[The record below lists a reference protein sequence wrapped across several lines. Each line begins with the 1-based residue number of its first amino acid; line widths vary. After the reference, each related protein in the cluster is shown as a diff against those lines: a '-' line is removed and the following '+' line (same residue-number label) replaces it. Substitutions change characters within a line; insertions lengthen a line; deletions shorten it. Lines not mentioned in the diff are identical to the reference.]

1 MGAAH
6 HVHGHADRLRRGVKD
21 RAGGSRGARHRVV
34 ERRVGDRPHHF
45 RQCAAGDQ
53 GRQDHHRADPEGSRQ
68 PRHGRDQ
75 SDRHRLHGLRGFPR
89 GPPRLHG
96 KAQATV
102 SRTVMVIMHKPV
114 DASGNAPLPT
124 QAAPLP
130 LSRFKVID
138 LTLARAGPS
147 CVRTLADWRVDVI
160 PVQPPPGDD
169 EIGELV
175 GRRDG
180 SDFQNL
186 HRNKR
191 AITLNLKT
199 DEGREILMRL
209 AEQADVVVENMR
221 PGVTK
226 RLGVDFESVKK
237 RNPRIVYGSISG
249 FGQYGP
255 YTSRPSIDQIAQ
267 GMSGIM
273 SVTGLPG
280 QGPVRVGVAV
290 TDIMAG
296 AFLAQ
301 GVLIALLDREVSGE
315 GRWVQTSLIEAGL
328 TLLDFQATR
337 WTMDKK
343 VPPQEGNYH
352 PTNVPMGLYP
362 TADGF
367 LTLAATS
374 NKNFQTLCKLIDR
387 ENAAA
392 DPRFASAALRGRN
405 KEALNELIAGALR
418 GKTSREWFE
427 ILVEAGLLCR

>member
-1 MGAAH
+1 
-6 HVHGHADRLRRGVKD
+6 
-21 RAGGSRGARHRVV
+21 
-34 ERRVGDRPHHF
+34 
-45 RQCAAGDQ
+45 
-53 GRQDHHRADPEGSRQ
+53 
-68 PRHGRDQ
+68 
-75 SDRHRLHGLRGFPR
+75 
-89 GPPRLHG
+89 
-96 KAQATV
+96 
-102 SRTVMVIMHKPV
+102 MHKLV
-114 DASGNAPLPT
+114 EPT
-124 QAAPLP
+124 TQVTPENKTSPLP

-147 CVRTLADWRVDVI
+147 CVRTLADWGADVI
-160 PVQPPPGDD
+160 RVEPPPEDA
-169 EIGELV
+169 EAGELV

-191 AITLNLKT
+191 AITLNLKS

-226 RLGVDFESVKK
+226 RLGVDYEAVKK

-273 SVTGLPG
+273 SVTGIPG

-301 GVLIALLDREVSGE
+301 GILIALLDRDVSGQ

-343 VPPQEGNYH
+343 IPPQEGNNH
-352 PTNVPMGLYP
+352 PTNAPMGCFP
-362 TADGF
+362 TADGHINI
-367 LTLAATS
+367 AATS
-374 NKNFQTLCKLIDR
+374 NKNFGIFCKLIDR
-387 ENAAA
+387 ADMAT
-392 DPRFASAALRGRN
+392 DPRFASSAMRRQN
-405 KEALNELIAGALR
+405 KEAMNQMIADALSA
-418 GKTSREWFE
+418 KTTAEWFE
-427 ILVEAGLLCR
+427 LIVAAALPCGPVYNIKQAFADPQVEALRLKRSVTHPRLGELDLVAQPCQITGFDRDIRTATPDLGEHNDEILGSLGYSAEEIEKLRAKRAI

>member
-1 MGAAH
+1 
-6 HVHGHADRLRRGVKD
+6 
-21 RAGGSRGARHRVV
+21 
-34 ERRVGDRPHHF
+34 
-45 RQCAAGDQ
+45 
-53 GRQDHHRADPEGSRQ
+53 
-68 PRHGRDQ
+68 
-75 SDRHRLHGLRGFPR
+75 
-89 GPPRLHG
+89 
-96 KAQATV
+96 
-102 SRTVMVIMHKPV
+102 MHKPV
-114 DASGNAPLPT
+114 ETAR
-124 QAAPLP
+124 AAHARTETPRLP

-147 CVRTLADWRVDVI
+147 CVRTLADWGADVI
-160 PVQPPPGDD
+160 RVEPPPDD
-169 EIGELV
+169 TEAGELV

-199 DEGREILMRL
+199 DAGREILMRL
-209 AEQADVVVENMR
+209 AEQADVIVENMR

-255 YTSRPSIDQIAQ
+255 YTARPSIDQIAQ

-301 GVLIALLDREVSGE
+301 GILIALLDRDVSGQ

-343 VPPQEGNYH
+343 IPPQEGNNH
-352 PTNVPMGLYP
+352 PTNTPMGCFP
-362 TADGF
+362 TADGH
-367 LTLAATS
+367 LNIAATS
-374 NKNFQTLCKLIDR
+374 NKNFAKLCQLIGR
-387 ENAAA
+387 ETMAA
-392 DPRFASAALRGRN
+392 DPRFASTALRRQN
-405 KEALNELIAGALR
+405 KAAMNEEIADALR
-418 GKTSREWFE
+418 AKTTREWFE
-427 ILVEAGLLCR
+427 LIVAAGLPCGPVYDIKEAFADPQVEALRIRRSVAHPRLGTLDLIAQPCEITGFDREIRNPTPDLGEHNDEILGSLGYGAEEIAKLRAARAI

>member
-1 MGAAH
+1 M
-6 HVHGHADRLRRGVKD
+6 
-21 RAGGSRGARHRVV
+21 HR
-34 ERRVGDRPHHF
+34 
-45 RQCAAGDQ
+45 
-53 GRQDHHRADPEGSRQ
+53 
-68 PRHGRDQ
+68 
-75 SDRHRLHGLRGFPR
+75 
-89 GPPRLHG
+89 
-96 KAQATV
+96 
-102 SRTVMVIMHKPV
+102 PV
-114 DASGNAPLPT
+114 DAPVTATPQA
-124 QAAPLP
+124 QAARLP

-147 CVRTLADWRVDVI
+147 CVRTLADWGAYVIRVE
-160 PVQPPPGDD
+160 PPPGSD
-169 EIGELV
+169 EISELV

-209 AEQADVVVENMR
+209 AEKADVVIENMR

-226 RLGVDFESVKK
+226 RLGVDYEAVRK
-237 RNPRIVYGSISG
+237 RNPKIVYGSVSG

-267 GMSGIM
+267 GMTGIM

-290 TDIMAG
+290 TDVMAG

-315 GRWVQTSLIEAGL
+315 GRWVQTSLMEAGI

-337 WTMDKK
+337 WLMDKK
-343 VPPQEGNYH
+343 VPPQEGNNH
-352 PTNVPMGLYP
+352 PTNTPMGLFP

-367 LTLAATS
+367 LNIAATS
-374 NKNFQTLCKLIDR
+374 NKNFQKFCKLIDR
-387 ENAAA
+387 EKMAT
-392 DPRFASAALRGRN
+392 DPRFTTTVLRGRN
-405 KEALNELIAGALR
+405 KQALNELIATALR
-418 GKTSREWFE
+418 ARTTREWFE
-427 ILVEAGLLCR
+427 IIVAAGLPCGPVYSIKDVFADPQVQALRIARSVEHPRLGNIDLVAQPCEMTGFDRAIRKATPDIGEHNNEILESLGYGSDEIARLKAAGAV

>member
-1 MGAAH
+1 
-6 HVHGHADRLRRGVKD
+6 
-21 RAGGSRGARHRVV
+21 
-34 ERRVGDRPHHF
+34 
-45 RQCAAGDQ
+45 
-53 GRQDHHRADPEGSRQ
+53 
-68 PRHGRDQ
+68 
-75 SDRHRLHGLRGFPR
+75 
-89 GPPRLHG
+89 
-96 KAQATV
+96 
-102 SRTVMVIMHKPV
+102 MHKPV
-114 DASGNAPLPT
+114 ETSARETPQSEPS
-124 QAAPLP
+124 LP

-147 CVRTLADWRVDVI
+147 CVRTLADWGADVI
-160 PVQPPPGDD
+160 RVEPPP
-169 EIGELV
+169 EESAAAELV

-199 DEGREILMRL
+199 DEGRAILMRL

-226 RLGVDFESVKK
+226 RLGVDYESVKK

-301 GVLIALLDREVSGE
+301 GILIALLDRDVSGQ

-337 WTMDKK
+337 WTMDRKI
-343 VPPQEGNYH
+343 PPQEGNNH
-352 PTNVPMGLYP
+352 PTNTPMGCFP
-362 TADGF
+362 TADGHINI
-367 LTLAATS
+367 AATS
-374 NKNFQTLCKLIDR
+374 NKNFQIFCRLIGR
-387 ENAAA
+387 EAMAS
-392 DPRFASAALRGRN
+392 DPRFGSSASRRQNKQAMNTMIADALQARTT
-405 KEALNELIAGALR
+405 A
-418 GKTSREWFE
+418 EWFE
-427 ILVEAGLLCR
+427 LIVAAGLPCGPVYDISQAFADPQVQALRLKRSVTHPRLGELDLVAQPCEITGFDREIRTATPDLGEHNNEILASLGYSTDEIEKLRAQRAI

>member
-1 MGAAH
+1 M
-6 HVHGHADRLRRGVKD
+6 
-21 RAGGSRGARHRVV
+21 HRPV
-34 ERRVGDRPHHF
+34 EASANTAP
-45 RQCAAGDQ
+45 
-53 GRQDHHRADPEGSRQ
+53 
-68 PRHGRDQ
+68 Q
-75 SDRHRLHGLRGFPR
+75 S
-89 GPPRLHG
+89 
-96 KAQATV
+96 QA
-102 SRTVMVIMHKPV
+102 S
-114 DASGNAPLPT
+114 
-124 QAAPLP
+124 LP

-147 CVRTLADWRVDVI
+147 CVRTLADWGADVI
-160 PVQPPPGDD
+160 RVEPPPGD
-169 EIGELV
+169 GEPEEML

-209 AEQADVVVENMR
+209 AEKADVVIENMR

-226 RLGVDFESVKK
+226 RLGVDYEAVRK
-237 RNPRIVYGSISG
+237 RNPKIVYGSVSG

-267 GMSGIM
+267 GMTGIM

-315 GRWVQTSLIEAGL
+315 GRWVQTSLIEAGI

-337 WTMDKK
+337 WLMDKK
-343 VPPQEGNYH
+343 VPPQEGNNH
-352 PTNVPMGLYP
+352 PTNTPMGLFP

-367 LTLAATS
+367 LNIAATS
-374 NKNFQTLCKLIDR
+374 NKNFQKFCKLIDR
-387 ENAAA
+387 EKMAT
-392 DPRFASAALRGRN
+392 DPRFATMVLRGRN

-418 GKTSREWFE
+418 ARTTREWFE
-427 ILVEAGLLCR
+427 IIVAAGLPCGPVYSIKDVFADPQVQELRIARPVEHPRLGNIDLVAQPCEMTGFDRAIRTATPDIGEHNNEILESLGYGPDEIARLKAAGAI

>member
-1 MGAAH
+1 
-6 HVHGHADRLRRGVKD
+6 
-21 RAGGSRGARHRVV
+21 
-34 ERRVGDRPHHF
+34 
-45 RQCAAGDQ
+45 
-53 GRQDHHRADPEGSRQ
+53 
-68 PRHGRDQ
+68 
-75 SDRHRLHGLRGFPR
+75 
-89 GPPRLHG
+89 
-96 KAQATV
+96 
-102 SRTVMVIMHKPV
+102 MHKPV
-114 DASGNAPLPT
+114 ETSASAAVPA
-124 QAAPLP
+124 QASALP

-147 CVRTLADWRVDVI
+147 CVRTLADWGADVI
-160 PVQPPPGDD
+160 RVEPPPEEGEAD
-169 EIGELV
+169 ELV

-209 AEQADVVVENMR
+209 AEQADVVIENMR

-226 RLGVDFESVKK
+226 RLGVDYESVRK

-273 SVTGLPG
+273 SVTGHPG

-301 GVLIALLDREVSGE
+301 GVLVALLDREVAGQ
-315 GRWVQTSLIEAGL
+315 GRWVQTSLIEAGI

-343 VPPQEGNYH
+343 IPPQEGNNH
-352 PTNVPMGLYP
+352 PTNTPMGCFTHRRRLPQYRRHQQQEFQEILQ
-362 TADGF
+362 ADRSREDGERS
-367 LTLAATS
+367 A
-374 NKNFQTLCKLIDR
+374 LCLDRVARQQQGGAQRDDR
-387 ENAAA
+387 ERIAA
-392 DPRFASAALRGRN
+392 
-405 KEALNELIAGALR
+405 
-418 GKTSREWFE
+418 KTTAEWFD
-427 ILVEAGLLCR
+427 LMVEAGLPCGPVYNIKQAFADPQVEALRIKRSVDASAPRRTRSGGAALRDHRLRPRDPDRYAGYRRTQ

>member
-1 MGAAH
+1 MTIA
-6 HVHGHADRLRRGVKD
+6 K
-21 RAGGSRGARHRVV
+21 
-34 ERRVGDRPHHF
+34 
-45 RQCAAGDQ
+45 
-53 GRQDHHRADPEGSRQ
+53 
-68 PRHGRDQ
+68 
-75 SDRHRLHGLRGFPR
+75 
-89 GPPRLHG
+89 
-96 KAQATV
+96 TV
-102 SRTVMVIMHKPV
+102 RTIIMHKPV
-114 DASGNAPLPT
+114 ESSGNAFPQT
-124 QAAPLP
+124 QTPRLL

-147 CVRTLADWRVDVI
+147 CVRTLADWGADVI
-160 PVQPPPGDD
+160 RVEPPPEDS
-169 EIGELV
+169 ETSELV

-209 AEQADVVVENMR
+209 AEQADVIVENMR
-221 PGVTK
+221 PGVVR
-226 RLGVDFESVKK
+226 RLGVDYESVKK

-273 SVTGLPG
+273 SVTGIPG

-301 GVLIALLDREVSGE
+301 GILVALLDREVSGQ
-315 GRWVQTSLIEAGL
+315 GHWVQTSLIEAGL

-343 VPPQEGNYH
+343 IPPQEGNNH
-352 PTNVPMGLYP
+352 PTNTPMGTFP

-367 LTLAATS
+367 INIAATS
-374 NKNFQTLCKLIDR
+374 NKNFQIFCKLIGR
-387 ENAAA
+387 ETMAA
-392 DPRFASAALRGRN
+392 DPRLASTALRRQN
-405 KEALNELIAGALR
+405 KQAMNEEIAGALR
-418 GKTSREWFE
+418 AKTTREWFE
-427 ILVEAGLLCR
+427 LIVAAGLPCGPVYNIKEAFADPQVQALRIKRTVAHPRLGELDLVAQPCEITGFDREIRTATPDLGEHNDEILQSLGYGADDIAKLKAARVI

>member
-1 MGAAH
+1 
-6 HVHGHADRLRRGVKD
+6 
-21 RAGGSRGARHRVV
+21 
-34 ERRVGDRPHHF
+34 
-45 RQCAAGDQ
+45 
-53 GRQDHHRADPEGSRQ
+53 
-68 PRHGRDQ
+68 
-75 SDRHRLHGLRGFPR
+75 
-89 GPPRLHG
+89 
-96 KAQATV
+96 
-102 SRTVMVIMHKPV
+102 MHKPV
-114 DASGNAPLPT
+114 DASARAT
-124 QAAPLP
+124 QQDPHSPLP

-147 CVRTLADWRVDVI
+147 CVRTLADWGADVI
-160 PVQPPPGDD
+160 RVEPPPEDG
-169 EIGELV
+169 ETGELV

-191 AITLNLKT
+191 AITLNLKSA
-199 DEGREILMRL
+199 EGREVLMRL
-209 AEQADVVVENMR
+209 AEKADVVVENMR

-226 RLGVDFESVKK
+226 RLGVDFEAVRK

-255 YTSRPSIDQIAQ
+255 YGSRPSIDQIAQ

-273 SVTGLPG
+273 SVTGIPG

-301 GVLIALLDREVSGE
+301 GILIALLDREVSGQ

-343 VPPQEGNYH
+343 IPPQEGNNH
-352 PTNVPMGLYP
+352 PTNTPMGCFP
-362 TADGF
+362 TADGHINI
-367 LTLAATS
+367 AATS
-374 NKNFQTLCKLIDR
+374 NKNFQIFCKVIGR
-387 ENAAA
+387 EDMPS
-392 DPRFASAALRGRN
+392 DPRFASTAARRQN
-405 KEALNELIAGALR
+405 KEAMNEMIATALKAR
-418 GKTSREWFE
+418 STGEWFQL
-427 ILVEAGLLCR
+427 LVEAALPCGPVYNIKQAFADPQVEALRIRRSVSHPRLGELDLVAQPCEITGFDREIRSATPDLGEHNHEILASLGYSDQDIEKLKAAKAI

>member
-1 MGAAH
+1 
-6 HVHGHADRLRRGVKD
+6 
-21 RAGGSRGARHRVV
+21 
-34 ERRVGDRPHHF
+34 
-45 RQCAAGDQ
+45 
-53 GRQDHHRADPEGSRQ
+53 
-68 PRHGRDQ
+68 
-75 SDRHRLHGLRGFPR
+75 
-89 GPPRLHG
+89 
-96 KAQATV
+96 
-102 SRTVMVIMHKPV
+102 MHKPV
-114 DASGNAPLPT
+114 ETSHAAASTETPR
-124 QAAPLP
+124 LP

-147 CVRTLADWRVDVI
+147 CVRTLADWGADVI
-160 PVQPPPGDD
+160 RVEPPPSDA
-169 EIGELV
+169 EASELV

-191 AITLNLKT
+191 AITLNLKS
-199 DEGREILMRL
+199 DEGRDILMRL
-209 AEQADVVVENMR
+209 AEQADVIVENMR

-226 RLGVDFESVKK
+226 RLGVDFEAVKK

-255 YTSRPSIDQIAQ
+255 YTARPSIDQIAQ

-273 SVTGLPG
+273 SVTGIPG

-301 GVLIALLDREVSGE
+301 GILIALLDREVSGE
-315 GRWVQTSLIEAGL
+315 GRWVQTSLIEAGI

-343 VPPQEGNYH
+343 VPPQEGNFH
-352 PTNVPMGLYP
+352 PTNTPMGLYP

-367 LTLAATS
+367 LNLAATS
-374 NKNFQTLCKLIDR
+374 NKNFKTFCKLIDR
-387 ENAAA
+387 EKMAT
-392 DPRFASAALRGRN
+392 DPRFATTALRGRN
-405 KEALNELIAGALR
+405 REALNELIASALR
-418 GKTSREWFE
+418 AKTSHEWFE
-427 ILVEAGLLCR
+427 MLVEAGLPCGPVYSIRDTLADPQVETLRIKRSVTHPRLGDIDLIAQPCEMTGFDREIRTATPDLGEHNDEVLRSLGYDAEAIEKLKAARVI

>member
-1 MGAAH
+1 M
-6 HVHGHADRLRRGVKD
+6 
-21 RAGGSRGARHRVV
+21 HR
-34 ERRVGDRPHHF
+34 
-45 RQCAAGDQ
+45 
-53 GRQDHHRADPEGSRQ
+53 
-68 PRHGRDQ
+68 
-75 SDRHRLHGLRGFPR
+75 
-89 GPPRLHG
+89 
-96 KAQATV
+96 
-102 SRTVMVIMHKPV
+102 PV
-114 DASGNAPLPT
+114 DASGTATPHA
-124 QAAPLP
+124 QAARLP

-147 CVRTLADWRVDVI
+147 CVRTLADWGADVI
-160 PVQPPPGDD
+160 RVEPPPGDD

-191 AITLNLKT
+191 AITLDLKT

-209 AEQADVVVENMR
+209 AEAADVVVENMR

-226 RLGVDFESVKK
+226 RLGVDFDSVKK

-255 YTSRPSIDQIAQ
+255 YAERPSIDQIAQ

-273 SVTGLPG
+273 SVTGIPG
-280 QGPVRVGVAV
+280 QGPLRVGVAV

-301 GVLIALLDREVSGE
+301 GILIALLDREVSGE
-315 GRWVQTSLIEAGL
+315 GRWVQTSLIEAGI

-343 VPPQEGNYH
+343 VPPQEGNNH
-352 PTNVPMGLYP
+352 PTNTPMGLFP

-367 LTLAATS
+367 LNLAATS
-374 NKNFQTLCKLIDR
+374 NKNFQKFCGIIDR
-387 ENAAA
+387 DKMAT

-405 KEALNELIAGALR
+405 KQALNETIATALR
-418 GKTSREWFE
+418 AKSTREWFE
-427 ILVEAGLLCR
+427 RMVEAGLPCGPVYSIKDTFADPQVEALRIKRSVTHPRLGEIDLVAQPCEITGFDREIRTATPDLGEHNDEVLGSLGYGAEEIEKLKAARVI

>member
-1 MGAAH
+1 MQKLVEASVQGA
-6 HVHGHADRLRRGVKD
+6 
-21 RAGGSRGARHRVV
+21 
-34 ERRVGDRPHHF
+34 P
-45 RQCAAGDQ
+45 
-53 GRQDHHRADPEGSRQ
+53 QD
-68 PRHGRDQ
+68 
-75 SDRHRLHGLRGFPR
+75 
-89 GPPRLHG
+89 
-96 KAQATV
+96 QAT
-102 SRTVMVIMHKPV
+102 
-114 DASGNAPLPT
+114 
-124 QAAPLP
+124 PLP

-147 CVRTLADWRVDVI
+147 CVRTLADWGADVI
-160 PVQPPPGDD
+160 RVEPPPEG
-169 EIGELV
+169 EEAGELV

-191 AITLNLKT
+191 AITLNLKS
-199 DEGREILMRL
+199 DEGREVLMRL
-209 AEQADVVVENMR
+209 AEKADVVVENMR

-226 RLGVDFESVKK
+226 RLGVDYEAVRK

-273 SVTGLPG
+273 SVTGIPG

-343 VPPQEGNYH
+343 IPPQEGNNH
-352 PTNVPMGLYP
+352 PTNTPMGCFP
-362 TADGF
+362 TADGHINIS
-367 LTLAATS
+367 ATN
-374 NKNFQTLCKLIDR
+374 NKNFQIFCKLIER
-387 ENAAA
+387 ANMAT
-392 DPRFASAALRGRN
+392 DPRFASTALRRQN
-405 KEALNELIAGALR
+405 KEAMNTMIAEALQAR
-418 GKTSREWFE
+418 TTGEWFE
-427 ILVEAGLLCR
+427 LLVAAGLPCGPVYDIKQAFADPQVEALRIRRSVTHPRLGELDLVAQPCEMTGFDREIRTATPDLGEHTNEILGSLGYSAEEIEKLKAARAI

>member
-1 MGAAH
+1 
-6 HVHGHADRLRRGVKD
+6 
-21 RAGGSRGARHRVV
+21 
-34 ERRVGDRPHHF
+34 
-45 RQCAAGDQ
+45 
-53 GRQDHHRADPEGSRQ
+53 
-68 PRHGRDQ
+68 
-75 SDRHRLHGLRGFPR
+75 
-89 GPPRLHG
+89 
-96 KAQATV
+96 
-102 SRTVMVIMHKPV
+102 MHKPV
-114 DASGNAPLPT
+114 ETSGNADPLA
-124 QAAPLP
+124 QSSRLP

-147 CVRTLADWRVDVI
+147 CVRTLADWGAGVIRVE
-160 PVQPPPGDD
+160 PPPEDG
-169 EIGELV
+169 EANELV

-199 DEGREILMRL
+199 DQGREILMRL
-209 AEQADVVVENMR
+209 AEKADVIVENMR

-226 RLGVDFESVKK
+226 RLGVDFESVHE

-255 YTSRPSIDQIAQ
+255 YSARPSIDQIAQ

-273 SVTGLPG
+273 SVTGIPG

-301 GVLIALLDREVSGE
+301 GILIALLDRDVSGQ

-343 VPPQEGNYH
+343 IPPQEGNNH
-352 PTNVPMGLYP
+352 PTNTPMGLFP

-367 LTLAATS
+367 LNIAATS
-374 NKNFQTLCKLIDR
+374 NKNFAKFCQLIDR
-387 ENAAA
+387 ETMAT
-392 DPRFASAALRGRN
+392 DPRFASTALRRQNKEAMNEMIAAALRAKTTSGWFELLVAAGLPCGPVYN
-405 KEALNELIAGALR
+405 IKEAFADPQVQALR
-418 GKTSREWFE
+418 IKRSVTHPRLGELDLVAQPCEITGFDREIRTATPDLGEHNDEFCDRWAME
-427 ILVEAGLLCR
+427 RTRSQS

>member
-1 MGAAH
+1 
-6 HVHGHADRLRRGVKD
+6 
-21 RAGGSRGARHRVV
+21 
-34 ERRVGDRPHHF
+34 
-45 RQCAAGDQ
+45 
-53 GRQDHHRADPEGSRQ
+53 
-68 PRHGRDQ
+68 
-75 SDRHRLHGLRGFPR
+75 
-89 GPPRLHG
+89 
-96 KAQATV
+96 
-102 SRTVMVIMHKPV
+102 MHKPV
-114 DASGNAPLPT
+114 ETSAQITPQSQPSR
-124 QAAPLP
+124 LP

-147 CVRTLADWRVDVI
+147 CVRTLADWGADVI
-160 PVQPPPGDD
+160 RVEPPPEEG
-169 EIGELV
+169 EAGELV

-209 AEQADVVVENMR
+209 AEQADVIVENMR
-221 PGVTK
+221 PGVTR
-226 RLGVDFESVKK
+226 RLGVDYESVRK

-273 SVTGLPG
+273 SVTGIPG

-301 GVLIALLDREVSGE
+301 GILIALLDREVSGQ

-343 VPPQEGNYH
+343 VPPQEGNNH
-352 PTNVPMGLYP
+352 PTNTPMGCFP
-362 TADGF
+362 TADGH
-367 LTLAATS
+367 LNIAATS
-374 NKNFQTLCKLIDR
+374 NKNFQIFCKLIGR
-387 ENAAA
+387 ETMAA
-392 DPRFASAALRGRN
+392 DPRFTSTALRRQN
-405 KEALNELIAGALR
+405 KEAMNEMIADALQA
-418 GKTSREWFE
+418 KTTGEWFE
-427 ILVEAGLLCR
+427 LIVAAGLPCGPVYNIKQAFADPQVEALRIRRSVRHPRLGELDLVAQPCEITGFDREIRTATPDLGEHTTEILGSLGYSTEEIEKLKAARAI

>member
-1 MGAAH
+1 
-6 HVHGHADRLRRGVKD
+6 
-21 RAGGSRGARHRVV
+21 
-34 ERRVGDRPHHF
+34 
-45 RQCAAGDQ
+45 
-53 GRQDHHRADPEGSRQ
+53 
-68 PRHGRDQ
+68 
-75 SDRHRLHGLRGFPR
+75 
-89 GPPRLHG
+89 
-96 KAQATV
+96 
-102 SRTVMVIMHKPV
+102 MHKPV
-114 DASGNAPLPT
+114 EASGHAESLMPSPR
-124 QAAPLP
+124 LP

-147 CVRTLADWRVDVI
+147 CVRTLADWGADVI
-160 PVQPPPGDD
+160 RVEPPPEDG
-169 EIGELV
+169 ETGELV

-191 AITLNLKT
+191 AITLNLKSE
-199 DEGREILMRL
+199 EGREVLMRL
-209 AEQADVVVENMR
+209 AEKADVVVENMR
-221 PGVTK
+221 PGVTR
-226 RLGVDFESVKK
+226 RLGVDYESVKQ

-273 SVTGLPG
+273 SVTGIPG

-301 GVLIALLDREVSGE
+301 GILIALLDREVTGE

-337 WTMDKK
+337 WTMDKTI
-343 VPPQEGNYH
+343 PPQEGNNH
-352 PTNVPMGLYP
+352 PTNTPMGCFP

-367 LTLAATS
+367 LNIAATS
-374 NKNFQTLCKLIDR
+374 NKNFQTFCKLIDR
-387 ENAAA
+387 ENMAI
-392 DPRFASAALRGRN
+392 DPRFASTALRRQNKEAMNDMIAAALR
-405 KEALNELIAGALR
+405 A
-418 GKTSREWFE
+418 KTTSEWFE
-427 ILVEAGLLCR
+427 LLVGAGLPCGPVYNIRDAFADPQVEALRIKRSVRHPRLGDLDLVAQPCEITGFDRAIRTATPDLGEHTHEVLGSLGYGPEEIEKLRAARAI

>member
-1 MGAAH
+1 
-6 HVHGHADRLRRGVKD
+6 
-21 RAGGSRGARHRVV
+21 
-34 ERRVGDRPHHF
+34 
-45 RQCAAGDQ
+45 
-53 GRQDHHRADPEGSRQ
+53 
-68 PRHGRDQ
+68 
-75 SDRHRLHGLRGFPR
+75 
-89 GPPRLHG
+89 
-96 KAQATV
+96 
-102 SRTVMVIMHKPV
+102 MHKPV
-114 DASGNAPLPT
+114 EASSNSHPQT
-124 QAAPLP
+124 QPSRLP

-147 CVRTLADWRVDVI
+147 CVRTLADWGADVI
-160 PVQPPPGDD
+160 RVEPPPEDG
-169 EIGELV
+169 EATELV

-191 AITLNLKT
+191 AITLNLKSE
-199 DEGREILMRL
+199 EGREVLMRL
-209 AEQADVVVENMR
+209 AEKADVVVENMR
-221 PGVTK
+221 PGVTR
-226 RLGVDFESVKK
+226 RLGVDYECVKK

-273 SVTGLPG
+273 SVTGIPG

-301 GVLIALLDREVSGE
+301 GILIALLDREVTGE

-337 WTMDKK
+337 WTMDKTI
-343 VPPQEGNYH
+343 PPQEGNNH
-352 PTNVPMGLYP
+352 PTNTPMGCFP

-367 LTLAATS
+367 LNIAATS
-374 NKNFQTLCKLIDR
+374 NKNFQTFCRLIDR
-387 ENAAA
+387 EQMAT
-392 DPRFASAALRGRN
+392 DPRFASTTLRRQNKEEMNEMIAAALR
-405 KEALNELIAGALR
+405 A
-418 GKTSREWFE
+418 KTTSEWFE
-427 ILVEAGLLCR
+427 LLVAAGLPCGPVYNIRDAFADPQVEALRIKRSVRHPRLGELDLVAQPCEITGFDRAIRTATPDLGEHNEEILQSLGYAPDEIAKFKAARVI

>member
-1 MGAAH
+1 MHTPSKREAWEAAQ
-6 HVHGHADRLRRGVKD
+6 
-21 RAGGSRGARHRVV
+21 
-34 ERRVGDRPHHF
+34 
-45 RQCAAGDQ
+45 RQ
-53 GRQDHHRADPEGSRQ
+53 S
-68 PRHGRDQ
+68 
-75 SDRHRLHGLRGFPR
+75 S
-89 GPPRLHG
+89 
-96 KAQATV
+96 
-102 SRTVMVIMHKPV
+102 
-114 DASGNAPLPT
+114 
-124 QAAPLP
+124 LP

-147 CVRTLADWRVDVI
+147 CVRSLADWGADVI
-160 PVQPPPGDD
+160 RVEPPPEDGEAD
-169 EIGELV
+169 ELA

-199 DEGREILMRL
+199 DEGREILLRL

-226 RLGVDFESVKK
+226 RLGVDFESVRK

-267 GMSGIM
+267 GMTGIM
-273 SVTGLPG
+273 SVTGIPG

-301 GVLIALLDREVSGE
+301 GILIALLDREVSGQ

-343 VPPQEGNYH
+343 VPPQEGNNH
-352 PTNVPMGLYP
+352 PTNTPMGCFP
-362 TADGF
+362 TADGHINI
-367 LTLAATS
+367 AATS
-374 NKNFQTLCKLIDR
+374 NKNFKLFCGLI
-387 ENAAA
+387 
-392 DPRFASAALRGRN
+392 GRDDM
-405 KEALNELIAGALR
+405 AI
-418 GKTSREWFE
+418 
-427 ILVEAGLLCR
+427 

>member
-1 MGAAH
+1 
-6 HVHGHADRLRRGVKD
+6 
-21 RAGGSRGARHRVV
+21 
-34 ERRVGDRPHHF
+34 
-45 RQCAAGDQ
+45 
-53 GRQDHHRADPEGSRQ
+53 
-68 PRHGRDQ
+68 
-75 SDRHRLHGLRGFPR
+75 
-89 GPPRLHG
+89 
-96 KAQATV
+96 
-102 SRTVMVIMHKPV
+102 MHKPV
-114 DASGNAPLPT
+114 ETPCAVAAATETPL
-124 QAAPLP
+124 LP

-147 CVRTLADWRVDVI
+147 CVRTLADWGADVI
-160 PVQPPPGDD
+160 RVEPPPEDG
-169 EIGELV
+169 EASELV

-226 RLGVDFESVKK
+226 RLGVDFEAVRQ

-255 YTSRPSIDQIAQ
+255 YTARPSIDQIAQ

-301 GVLIALLDREVSGE
+301 GILIALLDREVSGQ
-315 GRWVQTSLIEAGL
+315 GRWVQTSLIEAGI

-362 TADGF
+362 TADSF
-367 LTLAATS
+367 LNLAATS
-374 NKNFQTLCKLIDR
+374 NKNFQLFCKLIGR
-387 ENAAA
+387 EKMAT
-392 DPRFASAALRGRN
+392 DPRFASAVLRRRN

-418 GKTSREWFE
+418 AKTSREWFE
-427 ILVEAGLLCR
+427 IMVAEGIPCGPVYSIKDVFDDPQVEALRIKRPVTHPRLGDLDLIAQPCEITGFDREIRTATPDLGEHNDEILQSLGYDADAIAKLKAARAI

>member
-1 MGAAH
+1 
-6 HVHGHADRLRRGVKD
+6 
-21 RAGGSRGARHRVV
+21 
-34 ERRVGDRPHHF
+34 
-45 RQCAAGDQ
+45 
-53 GRQDHHRADPEGSRQ
+53 
-68 PRHGRDQ
+68 
-75 SDRHRLHGLRGFPR
+75 
-89 GPPRLHG
+89 
-96 KAQATV
+96 
-102 SRTVMVIMHKPV
+102 MHKPV
-114 DASGNAPLPT
+114 ETANSAAASTETPR
-124 QAAPLP
+124 LP

-147 CVRTLADWRVDVI
+147 CVRTLADWGADVI
-160 PVQPPPGDD
+160 RVEPPPSDAD
-169 EIGELV
+169 ANELV

-191 AITLNLKT
+191 AITLNLKS
-199 DEGREILMRL
+199 DEGREILMKL

-226 RLGVDFESVKK
+226 RLGVDFEAVKA

-255 YTSRPSIDQIAQ
+255 YTARPSIDQIAQ

-273 SVTGLPG
+273 SVTGIPG

-301 GVLIALLDREVSGE
+301 GILIALLDREVSGQ
-315 GRWVQTSLIEAGL
+315 GRWVQTSLIESGI

-343 VPPQEGNYH
+343 VPPQEGNFH
-352 PTNVPMGLYP
+352 PTNTPMGLYP

-367 LTLAATS
+367 LNLAATS
-374 NKNFQTLCKLIDR
+374 NKNFKTFCKLIDR
-387 ENAAA
+387 EKMAA
-392 DPRFASAALRGRN
+392 DPRFASTALRGRN
-405 KEALNELIAGALR
+405 REALNELIAGALR
-418 GKTSREWFE
+418 AKSSHEWFE
-427 ILVEAGLLCR
+427 MMVEAGLPCGPVYSIKDVFADPQVETLRIKRPVTHPRLGDIHLIAQPCEITGFDRAIRKATPDLGEHNDEVLRSLGYDAEAIERLRDKRVS

>member
-1 MGAAH
+1 
-6 HVHGHADRLRRGVKD
+6 
-21 RAGGSRGARHRVV
+21 
-34 ERRVGDRPHHF
+34 
-45 RQCAAGDQ
+45 
-53 GRQDHHRADPEGSRQ
+53 
-68 PRHGRDQ
+68 
-75 SDRHRLHGLRGFPR
+75 
-89 GPPRLHG
+89 
-96 KAQATV
+96 
-102 SRTVMVIMHKPV
+102 MHKPV
-114 DASGNAPLPT
+114 ETSVQTAAQRGAS
-124 QAAPLP
+124 PLP

-147 CVRTLADWRVDVI
+147 CVRTLADWGADVI
-160 PVQPPPGDD
+160 RVEPPPEEG
-169 EIGELV
+169 EAGELV

-191 AITLNLKT
+191 AITLNLKSE
-199 DEGREILMRL
+199 EGREILLRL
-209 AEQADVVVENMR
+209 AEQADVIVENMR

-226 RLGVDFESVKK
+226 RLGVDFESIRK

-255 YTSRPSIDQIAQ
+255 YGSRPSIDQIAQ

-301 GVLIALLDREVSGE
+301 GILIALLDRDVSGQ

-343 VPPQEGNYH
+343 IPPQEGNNH
-352 PTNVPMGLYP
+352 PTNTPMGCFP
-362 TADGF
+362 TADGHINI
-367 LTLAATS
+367 AATS
-374 NKNFQTLCKLIDR
+374 NKNFQIFCKLIDR
-387 ENAAA
+387 EAMAT
-392 DPRFASAALRGRN
+392 DPRFASIASRRQN
-405 KEALNELIAGALR
+405 KEAMNAMIADALQA
-418 GKTSREWFE
+418 KTTAEWFE
-427 ILVEAGLLCR
+427 LIVAAGLPGGPVYNIKQAFADPQVQALRLKRSVTHPRLGELDLVAQPCEITGFDREIRAATPDLGEHNNEILGSLGYSAEEIEKLKVARVL

>member
-1 MGAAH
+1 
-6 HVHGHADRLRRGVKD
+6 
-21 RAGGSRGARHRVV
+21 
-34 ERRVGDRPHHF
+34 
-45 RQCAAGDQ
+45 
-53 GRQDHHRADPEGSRQ
+53 
-68 PRHGRDQ
+68 
-75 SDRHRLHGLRGFPR
+75 
-89 GPPRLHG
+89 
-96 KAQATV
+96 
-102 SRTVMVIMHKPV
+102 MHKPV
-114 DASGNAPLPT
+114 EPPTNAIPQT
-124 QAAPLP
+124 QSSRLP

-147 CVRTLADWRVDVI
+147 CVRTLADWGADVI
-160 PVQPPPGDD
+160 RVEPPPSEGEAD
-169 EIGELV
+169 ELS

-209 AEQADVVVENMR
+209 AEQADVIVENMR

-226 RLGVDFESVKK
+226 RLGVDFESVRK

-255 YTSRPSIDQIAQ
+255 YTARPSIDQIAQ

-280 QGPVRVGVAV
+280 QGPLRVGVAV

-301 GVLIALLDREVSGE
+301 GILIALLDREVSGE

-343 VPPQEGNYH
+343 IPPQEGNHH
-352 PTNVPMGLYP
+352 PTNTPMGCFP

-367 LTLAATS
+367 LNIAATS
-374 NKNFQTLCKLIDR
+374 NKNFRIFCTLIERTDM
-387 ENAAA
+387 AA
-392 DPRFASAALRGRN
+392 DPRFASTALRRQN
-405 KEALNELIAGALR
+405 KPAMNELIASALQAR
-418 GKTSREWFE
+418 TTSEWFE
-427 ILVEAGLLCR
+427 LLVAAGLPCGPVYDIKQAFADPQVEALRIKRAVAHPRLGELDLVAQPCEITGFDRAIRTATPDLGEHNDEILGSLGYGPDEIAKLKAARVI

>member
-1 MGAAH
+1 
-6 HVHGHADRLRRGVKD
+6 
-21 RAGGSRGARHRVV
+21 
-34 ERRVGDRPHHF
+34 
-45 RQCAAGDQ
+45 
-53 GRQDHHRADPEGSRQ
+53 
-68 PRHGRDQ
+68 
-75 SDRHRLHGLRGFPR
+75 
-89 GPPRLHG
+89 
-96 KAQATV
+96 
-102 SRTVMVIMHKPV
+102 MHKPV
-114 DASGNAPLPT
+114 ETSVRETPQG
-124 QAAPLP
+124 QSSLP

-147 CVRTLADWRVDVI
+147 CVRTLADWGADVI
-160 PVQPPPGDD
+160 RVEPPPEEG
-169 EIGELV
+169 EAGELV

-191 AITLNLKT
+191 AVTLNLKSE
-199 DEGREILMRL
+199 EGREILLRL
-209 AEQADVVVENMR
+209 AEQADVIIENMR

-226 RLGVDFESVKK
+226 RLGVDFDSVRK

-255 YTSRPSIDQIAQ
+255 YGSRPSVDQIAQ

-273 SVTGLPG
+273 SVTGIPG

-301 GVLIALLDREVSGE
+301 GVLIALLDREVSGQ

-343 VPPQEGNYH
+343 IPPQEGNNH
-352 PTNVPMGLYP
+352 PTNTPMGCFR
-362 TADGF
+362 TADGHINIV
-367 LTLAATS
+367 ATS
-374 NKNFQTLCKLIDR
+374 NKNFQIFCKLIDR
-387 ENAAA
+387 ETMAS
-392 DPRFASAALRGRN
+392 DPRFASAALRRQN
-405 KEALNELIAGALR
+405 KEVMNAMIADALQA
-418 GKTSREWFE
+418 KTTAEWFE
-427 ILVEAGLLCR
+427 LIVAAELPGGPVYNIKQAFADPQVEALRIKRSVTHPRLGELDLVAQPCEIMGFDREIRTATPDLGEHNNEILTSLGYSAEDIEKLKSSRVI

>member
-1 MGAAH
+1 
-6 HVHGHADRLRRGVKD
+6 
-21 RAGGSRGARHRVV
+21 
-34 ERRVGDRPHHF
+34 
-45 RQCAAGDQ
+45 
-53 GRQDHHRADPEGSRQ
+53 
-68 PRHGRDQ
+68 
-75 SDRHRLHGLRGFPR
+75 
-89 GPPRLHG
+89 
-96 KAQATV
+96 
-102 SRTVMVIMHKPV
+102 MHKLVEPSAHV
-114 DASGNAPLPT
+114 APESQPSR
-124 QAAPLP
+124 LP

-147 CVRTLADWRVDVI
+147 CVRTLADWGADVI
-160 PVQPPPGDD
+160 RVEPPPSDGETD
-169 EIGELV
+169 EMM

-199 DEGREILMRL
+199 DAGREILLQL
-209 AEQADVVVENMR
+209 AEKADVVIENMR
-221 PGVTK
+221 PGVTR
-226 RLGVDFESVKK
+226 RLGVDYESVKK

-273 SVTGLPG
+273 SVTGIPG

-301 GVLIALLDREVSGE
+301 GILIALLDREVSGQ

-328 TLLDFQATR
+328 TLMDFQSTR

-343 VPPQEGNYH
+343 VPPQEGNHH
-352 PTNVPMGLYP
+352 PTNTPMGCFR
-362 TADGF
+362 TADGHINIV
-367 LTLAATS
+367 ATS
-374 NKNFQTLCKLIDR
+374 NKNFQIFCKLIDR
-387 ENAAA
+387 ENMAT
-392 DPRFASAALRGRN
+392 DPRFASIASRRQN
-405 KEALNELIAGALR
+405 KEAMNEMIAETL
-418 GKTSREWFE
+418 
-427 ILVEAGLLCR
+427 